1 VALVNNERSVRQ
13 EHQQTRAG
21 DHKGRPYGKDMMA
34 THKEVLI
41 PLPDRDFDTTEVS
54 IPWKTCVE
62 ADLKVTFSTE
72 TGHIAQTDP
81 RLLTGVIFGQLG
93 ARPEAIAAY
102 RALEK
107 DEAFRHPIP
116 YESID
121 PQRYDL
127 LLLPGGHA
135 KGMRQYL
142 ESKVV
147 QNKALEFMK
156 QNKVVG
162 AICHGVLVLARTI
175 NPETGRSVLYGRK
188 LTGLTKG
195 LERAGYYLTFWRL
208 GDYYRTYPEYVEDET
223 VSMLKDRSDFL
234 HGGSIRKPFVVEDGN
249 LITARYPADAQ
260 LFAQKLVDKVR

>member
-1 VALVNNERSVRQ
+1 MDKQ
-13 EHQQTRAG
+13 
-21 DHKGRPYGKDMMA
+21 KG
-34 THKEVLI
+34 VLI
-41 PLPDRDFDTTEVS
+41 PLPDRDFDTTEVA
-54 IPWKTCVE
+54 IPWKTFVE

-72 TGHIAQTDP
+72 TGYIGQTDP

-93 ARPEAIAAY
+93 AKPEAITAY
-102 RALEK
+102 QELEK

-116 YESID
+116 YESIN
-121 PQRYDL
+121 PQEFDL

-147 QNKALEFMK
+147 QNTALEFIK

-175 NPETGRSVLYGRK
+175 DPDTGRSVLYGRK

-223 VSMLKDRSDFL
+223 VKVLKERSDFL
-234 HGGSIRKPFVVEDGN
+234 HGGSIREPFVVEDGN
-249 LITARYPADAQ
+249 LISARYPADAH
-260 LFAQKLVDKVR
+260 LFAQKLVDRVKMGE

>member
-1 VALVNNERSVRQ
+1 
-13 EHQQTRAG
+13 
-21 DHKGRPYGKDMMA
+21 MA
-34 THKEVLI
+34 KRVII

-54 IPWKTCVE
+54 IPWKHFVE
-62 ADLKVTFSTE
+62 AGLDVTFSTE
-72 TGHIAQTDP
+72 TGKMGQTDP

-93 ARPEAIAAY
+93 AKPDAIVAY
-102 RALEK
+102 RELEK
-107 DEAFRHPIP
+107 IEAFRHPIP

-121 PQRYDL
+121 PQEYNL

-147 QNKALEFMK
+147 QHKALEFLK
-156 QNKVVG
+156 QNKVIG

-175 NPETGRSVLYGRK
+175 DPETGRSVLYGRK

-223 VSMLKDRSDFL
+223 VSVLKQKSDFMN
-234 HGGSIRKPFVVEDGN
+234 GRSIRKPLSLRMG
-249 LITARYPADAQ
+249 I
-260 LFAQKLVDKVR
+260 

>member
-1 VALVNNERSVRQ
+1 
-13 EHQQTRAG
+13 
-21 DHKGRPYGKDMMA
+21 MA
-34 THKEVLI
+34 KQKEVLI
-41 PLPDRDFDTTEVS
+41 PLPDRDFDTTEVA
-54 IPWKTCVE
+54 IPWKTFVE
-62 ADLKVTFSTE
+62 AGLKVTFSTE
-72 TGHIAQTDP
+72 SGYIGQTDP

-93 ARPEAIAAY
+93 AKPEAIAAY
-102 RALEK
+102 RELEK

-116 YESID
+116 YESIH
-121 PQRYDL
+121 PQEYDL

-147 QNKALEFMK
+147 QDTALEFIK

-175 NPETGRSVLYGRK
+175 DPDTRRSVLYGRK
-188 LTGLTKG
+188 LTGLTKR

-223 VSMLKDRSDFL
+223 VNALKERSDFL
-234 HGGSIRKPFVVEDGN
+234 HGGSTWEPFVVEDGN
-249 LITARYPADAQ
+249 LISARYPADAHQ
-260 LFAQKLVDKVR
+260 FAQKLVDRVKMGE

>member
-1 VALVNNERSVRQ
+1 MTSER
-13 EHQQTRAG
+13 
-21 DHKGRPYGKDMMA
+21 A
-34 THKEVLI
+34 TGGPDAMTKQVII
-41 PLPDRDFDTTEVS
+41 PLPDRGFDTTEVA
-54 IPWKTCVE
+54 IPWKHLVE
-62 ADLKVTFSTE
+62 AGLQVTFSTV
-72 TGHIAQTDP
+72 TGKMGQTEP

-93 ARPEAIAAY
+93 AKPDAIAAY
-102 RALEK
+102 RELEK
-107 DEAFRHPIP
+107 IEAFRHPIP

-121 PQRYDL
+121 TQEYDL

-147 QNKALEFMK
+147 QDTALEFFK

-175 NPETGRSVLYGRK
+175 DPETGRSVLYGRR
-188 LTGLTKG
+188 LTGLTKR
-195 LERAGYYLTFWRL
+195 LERAGYYLTSWRL

-223 VSMLKDRSDFL
+223 ASVLKQRSDFM

-249 LITARYPADAQ
+249 LITTRYPEDAH
-260 LFAQKLVDKVR
+260 LFAQKLLDRVMMNE